1 MLCIFVYRKNSHLTV
16 LCIMVMHM
24 SICRLDSFDLES
36 VAALSFKDKQ
46 LWLLDRIAD
55 LQIPFSKVRTYN
67 IFNACLY
74 IQLIILFQVLH
85 KVYWKTLCTHIK
97 MKIVP
102 SCMHTYI
109 HTYLYAYRYFRAC
122 FRAC

>member
-1 MLCIFVYRKNSHLTV
+1 MCVYRINSHLSV
-16 LCIMVMHM
+16 LCIMVMPM

-74 IQLIILFQVLH
+74 IQLIILF
-85 KVYWKTLCTHIK
+85 HI
-97 MKIVP
+97 
-102 SCMHTYI
+102 T
-109 HTYLYAYRYFRAC
+109 
-122 FRAC
+122 